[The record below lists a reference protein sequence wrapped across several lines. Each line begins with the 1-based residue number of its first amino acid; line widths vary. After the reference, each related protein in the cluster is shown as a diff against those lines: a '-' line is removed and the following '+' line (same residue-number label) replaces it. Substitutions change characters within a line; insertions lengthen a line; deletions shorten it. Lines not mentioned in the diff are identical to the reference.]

1 MATKYVKTEYL
12 GEYIEWAGAQGI
24 EYIYIRILPEKIVSW
39 DAQKT
44 LLRISF
50 TVLKRECR
58 KKMGCTVEIS
68 PLCAKS
74 MKYDF

>member
-39 DAQKT
+39 DSSKDPIEDKFYRT
-44 LLRISF
+44 
-50 TVLKRECR
+50 
-58 KKMGCTVEIS
+58 
-68 PLCAKS
+68 
-74 MKYDF
+74 